1 MSQMRPEELQKL
13 LIEIEQKAQFCQ
25 QQMVI
30 VKTQMNSKN
39 RETRMLQLTAAE
51 LDGLPSDANV
61 YEGVGKMFVA
71 SPKTDVKVR
80 LTKDQD
86 AIRKDMEGLDKKMH
100 YLETT
105 YKNSKDHLDAI
116 FKNGGR

>member
-1 MSQMRPEELQKL
+1 MSMSPADMQKL
-13 LIEIEQKAQFCQ
+13 LQEIEQKAQFCQ

-30 VKTQMNSKN
+30 VKTQMNTKT
-39 RETRMLQLTAAE
+39 RENRMLQLTAAE

-86 AIRKDMEGLDKKMH
+86 TIKKDMEGLEKKMH

-105 YKNSKDHLDAI
+105 YNNSKTHLDAI